1 MAINVPFE
9 DAEEE
14 AEELQAYQFDA
25 SIIWPSFEAQEIGD
39 HTHDRE

>member
-1 MAINVPFE
+1 VAINIPFE

-25 SIIWPSFEAQEIGD
+25 SIIRSSFETQEIGD
-39 HTHDRE
+39 HTHSRE